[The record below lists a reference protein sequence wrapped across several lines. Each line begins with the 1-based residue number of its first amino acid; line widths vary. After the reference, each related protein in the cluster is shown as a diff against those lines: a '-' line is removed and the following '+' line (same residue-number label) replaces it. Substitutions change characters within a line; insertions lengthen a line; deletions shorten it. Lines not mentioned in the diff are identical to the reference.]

1 MPFVQ
6 LAGRGTSVAYKVVL
20 VVELL
25 SHVLLFVTPW
35 TIAHQ
40 VPLTMEFSQQEYWS
54 GLPFPSQGHLPD
66 PGIEPVLHWQAGSSS
81 LTHQGSPLI
90 HIYIYI
96 YTHMDIVMDIHT
108 CIETHS
114 QTHGHSC
121 TYRHRHSHRHNRQT
135 QAQAQT

>member
-40 VPLTMEFSQQEYWS
+40 VPLSMGFSRQEYWS
-54 GLPFPSQGHLPD
+54 QLPFLSPGYLPN
-66 PGIEPVLHWQAGSSS
+66 PGIEPMSLASPALAGSFFTTA
-81 LTHQGSPLI
+81 LPDRG
-90 HIYIYI
+90 
-96 YTHMDIVMDIHT
+96 DVWCIV
-108 CIETHS
+108 S
-114 QTHGHSC
+114 
-121 TYRHRHSHRHNRQT
+121 RK
-135 QAQAQT
+135 